1 MNLEKIIQ
9 LITKNS
15 DINIQYYNING
26 KEKLIINGEEIKEE
40 DTSIK
45 EEIEEYKKNV
55 EELDSCLFV
64 KALEPI
70 SNNYDL
76 ANIDKFLNKENYSYE
91 EAKQA
96 RNILSVLKDSIKR
109 TILEEISTLQN
120 LSEKF

>member
-15 DINIQYYNING
+15 DINIQYSNING
-26 KEKLIINGEEIKEE
+26 KEKLIINGEEIKE

-91 EAKQA
+91 EAKQV